1 MESISLPIVPFGKYK
16 NQPVTLLMADTK
28 YLEWCKTQPE
38 LLQKFPFIFNICV
51 NQTITTNNH
60 PSKTPEHNKLQNMFL
75 YENRKQ
81 QFINYIYKNYIE
93 TKTKLVKLYNDDE
106 FCRYFTK
113 IDINN
118 IKHSIY
124 KDKIEFEAKFNW
136 DILISHYERHYIT
149 FFTNENNEL
158 DEKTRF
164 KIGYNKNQDDRYKKV
179 IEDYEQNLKQHF
191 NELSKQIIHDD
202 FYKEKDDRNMIWEL
216 FNKRHYYN
224 KTEFIEWYDRTYD
237 ERFELSY
244 NEYRSIYYKNLLE
257 KYGFNKVYLRQ
268 KGNIFQV
275 EVGPMSKLLNDD
287 YDDIIFAI
295 ELKPSLGDDYPEVLR
310 KMKTQ
315 IQLTKAYK
323 KDDKNS
329 NILDNGFCVYYLV
342 VHEFNST
349 NTSIEELVK
358 IFAQSKIRVLF
369 INDIFNETSQ
379 YKRLSINN
387 DNSSIEIKSLI
398 DENKLL
404 KQRLLAL
411 ENIIKE

>member
-16 NQPVTLLMADTK
+16 NQPVTSLMADTK

-81 QFINYIYKNYIE
+81 QFINYIYKNYSE

-164 KIGYNKNQDDRYKKV
+164 KIGYNKNQHDRYKKV

-202 FYKEKDDRNMIWEL
+202 FYKEKNDRNMIWEL

-275 EVGPMSKLLNDD
+275 EVGPMAKLLNDD

-342 VHEFNST
+342 VQEFNST

-404 KQRLLAL
+404 KERLLAL